1 MRPSRNA
8 LARGGALVLVVL
20 VAAALWY
27 TNRPG
32 PTLAKVGDCV
42 SAPKSGAF
50 TKVGCSDSGAA
61 YQVIGSYPGHD
72 SNQCD
77 KTPDT
82 QIAVLASSGT
92 KESILCLR
100 AWLASR
106 SGF

>member
-1 MRPSRNA
+1 MTSSRRA
-8 LARGGALVLVVL
+8 LSIGGAVVVVL
-20 VAAALWY
+20 LLAAALWY

-32 PTLAKVGDCV
+32 PPLAKVGDCV

-50 TKVGCSDSGAA
+50 TKVGCSDSDAA
-61 YQVIGSYPGHD
+61 FQVIGSYPGHD

-92 KESILCLR
+92 KESILCLGTR
-100 AWLASR
+100 K
-106 SGF
+106 

>member
-1 MRPSRNA
+1 MTSSRRA
-8 LARGGALVLVVL
+8 PAIGGAVVL
-20 VAAALWY
+20 ALLLAAALWF

-50 TKVGCSDSGAA
+50 TKVGCSDSDAA
-61 YQVIGSYPGHD
+61 FQVVGSYPGHD

-92 KESILCLR
+92 SESILCLGTR
-100 AWLASR
+100 K
-106 SGF
+106 